1 MMHQITKQL
10 LITHYT
16 DKHMLKILRIA
27 NNEKKLSKENVF
39 THFKILMI
47 N

>member
-1 MMHQITKQL
+1 MF
-10 LITHYT
+10 
-16 DKHMLKILRIA
+16 KILSIA
-27 NNEKKLSKENVF
+27 NNEKKLCKENVF